1 MKAWDVILII
11 FQVFLIVERKLDNQR
26 IRLKISSFFA
36 SLRTDF
42 KIERKGAAMEPII
55 ELKNIEFSYQE
66 DTPAVLKDINFSIQ
80 KGEWIA
86 IVGHNGSGK
95 STLAKTINGLHLPQ
109 KGEVSV
115 GGMIL
120 EEANVWDIR
129 KMVGMVFQN
138 PDNQFVGATVEDDV
152 AFGLENQGVP
162 REDMLR
168 RVKDALET
176 VKMSQFATRE
186 PARLSGGQK
195 QRVAI
200 AGVVALRPD
209 IIILDEA
216 TSMLDP
222 EGRSDVIATIR
233 QIKEESD
240 LTVISITHDID
251 EAASA
256 NRILVMQEGELV
268 QEGTPEEIFSEGP
281 KLISLGLDLPFAEKL
296 KAALKLQG
304 LAVPENY
311 LDEEGMER
319 WLWTSVLKK

>member
-1 MKAWDVILII
+1 MK
-11 FQVFLIVERKLDNQR
+11 
-26 IRLKISSFFA
+26 
-36 SLRTDF
+36 
-42 KIERKGAAMEPII
+42 PII
-55 ELKNIEFSYQE
+55 EINQIEFSYQE
-66 DTPAVLKDINFSIQ
+66 DATPALKDVSFSIN

-95 STLAKTINGLHLPQ
+95 STLAKAINGLHLPQ
-109 KGEVSV
+109 KGTVTV
-115 GGMIL
+115 GGMEL
-120 EEANVWDIR
+120 SEESVWGIR
-129 KMVGMVFQN
+129 RMVGMVFQN

-152 AFGLENQGVP
+152 AFGLENQGIE
-162 REDMLR
+162 RSEMQS
-168 RVKDALET
+168 RVQDALEK
-176 VKMSQFATRE
+176 VKMQNFATRE

-222 EGRSDVIATIR
+222 EGRDDVIATIR
-233 QIKEESD
+233 KIKEESD

-256 NRILVMQEGELV
+256 NRILVMREGKLY
-268 QEGTPEEIFSEGP
+268 QEGTPEEIFSAGP
-281 KLISLGLDLPFAEKL
+281 ELVSLGLDLPFPEKL
-296 KAALKLQG
+296 KAALKARG
-304 LAVPENY
+304 VKVPLNY
-311 LDEEGMER
+311 LDEEGMMD